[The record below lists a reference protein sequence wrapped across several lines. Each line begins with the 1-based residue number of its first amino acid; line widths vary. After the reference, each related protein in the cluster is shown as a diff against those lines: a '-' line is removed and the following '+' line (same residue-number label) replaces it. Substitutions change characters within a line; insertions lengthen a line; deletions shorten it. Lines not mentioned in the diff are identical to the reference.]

1 MRPGEPYDR
10 NQLRYDPPATAG
22 GTDNRL
28 MKIATWNVNSIIAR
42 LPHVTRWLAAAQPDV
57 LCIQE
62 TKCADEKFPLLEL
75 QATGYECI
83 HYGQPSY
90 NGVAILSRSSV
101 ANVQRGFPGDEVAS
115 QRRVLAADVAGVRV
129 INVYIPN
136 GQMVGSEKY
145 QFKLEW
151 LKRLREFFD
160 QGYDTS
166 SQVLICGDFNVAPED
181 RDVHDPRLW
190 QNRVLCS
197 EPERAA
203 LQRVRDW
210 GFTDTF
216 RLHNEEAGHYS
227 WWDYR
232 AGAFRRNL
240 GLRIDHVWASAP
252 LTKRS
257 RATWIDKEPRAWERP
272 SDHAPVVAEFD

>member
-1 MRPGEPYDR
+1 
-10 NQLRYDPPATAG
+10 
-22 GTDNRL
+22 
-28 MKIATWNVNSIIAR
+28 MKLATWNVNSIIAR
-42 LPHVTRWLAAAQPDV
+42 LPHVTRWLAAALPDV

-62 TKCADEKFPLLEL
+62 TKCADDKFPLLEL

-83 HYGQPSY
+83 HFGQSSY
-90 NGVAILSRSSV
+90 NGVAILSRSGA
-101 ANVQRGFPGDEVAS
+101 ANVQRGFLDDDAAS
-115 QRRVLAADVAGVRV
+115 QRRVLTADVAGVRV

-136 GQMVGSEKY
+136 GQAVGSEKY
-145 QFKLEW
+145 RFKLEW
-151 LKRLREFFD
+151 LRRLREFLD
-160 QGYDTS
+160 HNYDTS

-203 LQRVRDW
+203 LQQVKAW

-216 RLHNEEAGHYS
+216 RLHHQEAGHYS

-240 GLRIDHVWASAP
+240 GLRIDHVWTSGP
-252 LTKRS
+252 LTRRS
-257 RATWIDKEPRAWERP
+257 RTTWIDKEPRAWERP